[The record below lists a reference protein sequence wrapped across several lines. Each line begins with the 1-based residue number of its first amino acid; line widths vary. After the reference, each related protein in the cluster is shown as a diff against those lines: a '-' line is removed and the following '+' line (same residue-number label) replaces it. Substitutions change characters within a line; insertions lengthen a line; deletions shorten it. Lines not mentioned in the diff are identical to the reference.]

1 MRALVTGATGF
12 IGKRLLRSL
21 ERPVVLTRKPDAAKK
36 ILGDVQPICWEPES
50 GPPPPHAFEGVDTVF
65 HLAGEPVA
73 EGRWTRE
80 KKDRIRDSRVL
91 GTHNLVTALD
101 SLKNRP
107 RVLVAASAVGYY
119 GSRGDEIL
127 DETSKPGEDYLAEVC
142 QAWEEEALAASP
154 LGLRVITARI
164 GIALGKGGGALKK
177 MLTPFKLGLGGR
189 LGTGRHWMPWVHL
202 DDLIG
207 LLLHATVHDEISG
220 AMNAVSPAPV
230 PNNEFTRTLA
240 AVLHRP
246 ALFPAPEFALRLALG
261 EVTAVLLSSQR
272 VMPRV
277 AEKTGYQFRYP
288 TIEGAIRAALSEA
301 PAR

>member
-12 IGKRLLRSL
+12 IGRRLLCRL
-21 ERPVVLTRKPDAAKK
+21 ERPVVLTRKPDAARKD
-36 ILGDVQPICWEPES
+36 LGEVQAICWEPES
-50 GPPPPHAFEGVDTVF
+50 GPPTRQAFEGVDAVF

-101 SLKNRP
+101 SLKTRP
-107 RVLVAASAVGYY
+107 RVLIAASAVGYY

-142 QAWEEEALAASP
+142 QAWEEEALGASP
-154 LGLRVITARI
+154 LGIRVVTVRI
-164 GIALGKGGGALKK
+164 GIVLGKEGGALKK
-177 MLTPFKLGLGGR
+177 MLLPFKFGLGGR
-189 LGTGRHWMPWVHL
+189 LGTGRHWMSWVHV

-207 LLLHATVHDEISG
+207 LFLHACAKDEIAG
-220 AMNAVSPAPV
+220 AMNAVSRTPV
-230 PNNEFTRTLA
+230 TNNDFTRTLA
-240 AVLHRP
+240 TALHRP
-246 ALFPAPEFALRLALG
+246 AIFPAPAFALKLALG

-272 VMPRV
+272 VLPRV
-277 AEKTGYQFRYP
+277 AEKTGYQFKYP
-288 TIEGAIRAALSEA
+288 TLDGAIHAALSDS
-301 PAR
+301 PKK

>member
-12 IGKRLLRSL
+12 IGQRLLRDL

-36 ILGDVQPICWEPES
+36 ALGDVEAICWEPES
-50 GPPPPHAFEGVDTVF
+50 GPPARQAFEGVDTVF

-73 EGRWTRE
+73 EGRWTKE

-91 GTHNLVTALD
+91 GTHNLVTALE

-107 RVLVAASAVGYY
+107 RVLIAASAVGYY

-142 QAWEEEALAASP
+142 QAWEEESLSAGP
-154 LGLRVITARI
+154 LGIRVITARI
-164 GIALGKGGGALKK
+164 GIVLGKTGGALKK
-177 MLTPFKLGLGGR
+177 MLAPFRLGLGGR
-189 LGTGRHWMPWVHL
+189 LGTGRHWMSWVHV
-202 DDLIG
+202 DDVVG
-207 LLLHATVHDEISG
+207 LLLHASASDEISG
-220 AMNAVSPAPV
+220 AMNGVSPAPV
-230 PNNEFTRTLA
+230 TNNEFTRTFA
-240 AVLHRP
+240 TVLHRP
-246 ALFPAPEFALRLALG
+246 AIFPAPEFALRLALG

-288 TIEGAIRAALSEA
+288 SLEGAIRAALSDV
-301 PAR
+301 PQK

>member
-12 IGKRLLRSL
+12 IGQRLLRSL
-21 ERPVVLTRKPDAAKK
+21 ERPVVLTRKPDVAQKAF
-36 ILGDVQPICWEPES
+36 GNVQAICWEPES
-50 GPPPPHAFEGVDTVF
+50 GPPAIQAFEGVDTVF

-73 EGRWTRE
+73 EGRWTKE

-91 GTHNLVTALD
+91 GTHNLVTALE

-107 RVLVAASAVGYY
+107 RVLIAASAVGYY
-119 GSRGDEIL
+119 GARGDEIL

-142 QAWEEEALAASP
+142 QAWEEESLSAVP
-154 LGLRVITARI
+154 LGVRVITARI
-164 GIALGKGGGALKK
+164 GIVLGKSGGALKK
-177 MLTPFKLGLGGR
+177 MLVPFKLGLGGR
-189 LGTGRHWMPWVHL
+189 LGTGRHWMSWVHVE
-202 DDLIG
+202 DLVG
-207 LLLHATVHDEISG
+207 LLLHACARDEISG

-230 PNNEFTRTLA
+230 TNNEFTRTLA
-240 AVLHRP
+240 TVLHRP
-246 ALFPAPEFALRLALG
+246 AIFPAPEFALRLALG

-277 AEKTGYQFRYP
+277 AEQTGYQFRYP
-288 TIEGAIRAALSEA
+288 TLEGAIRAALSDA

>member
-12 IGKRLLRSL
+12 IGKRLIRGL
-21 ERPVVLTRKPDAAKK
+21 ERPAVLTRKPDAAKK
-36 ILGDVQPICWEPES
+36 ILGDVQAICWEPES
-50 GPPPPHAFEGVDTVF
+50 GPPARHAFEGVDTVF

-73 EGRWTRE
+73 EGRWTRM

-101 SLKNRP
+101 SLQNKP

-142 QAWEEEALAASP
+142 EAWEEEALGAS
-154 LGLRVITARI
+154 LSGIRVITPRI
-164 GIALGKGGGALKK
+164 GIVLGKDGGALKK
-177 MLTPFKLGLGGR
+177 MLVPFKLGLGGR
-189 LGTGRHWMPWVHL
+189 LGAGRHWMPWIHV

-207 LLLHATVHDEISG
+207 LLMHSAAHDEISG
-220 AMNAVSPAPV
+220 ALNAVSPAPV
-230 PNNEFTRTLA
+230 TNSEFTRTLA

-246 ALFPAPEFALRLALG
+246 AIFPAPEFALRLALG
-261 EVTAVLLSSQR
+261 EVTGVLLSSQR
-272 VMPRV
+272 VMPRL
-277 AEKTGYQFRYP
+277 AERTGYQFRYP
-288 TIEGAIRAALSEA
+288 TLEAALRAALRDA
-301 PAR
+301 PQK